1 MQLSS
6 PDSET
11 IRTAITTR
19 SQNFLDVI
27 VPFDELGCEINED
40 NSEVNFKYNLGIA
53 QFSTHAFG
61 QLLTRVQLSIHY
73 WKRLYNWNARQ
84 LMIDNFNFCNEATAN
99 EISNQ
104 KRNNDP
110 NYLFRLN
117 PSVTLDPTENDD
129 NDDDEDEY
137 DDEEPSINTPV
148 RAVLSSSYSVFD
160 DDELFPML
168 MDQLDEDE
176 NVSYVLYEYD
186 NHITRLHIRYKDTQI
201 THEGLAYSAGMVVTN
216 SEVGSSSIW
225 IEPVVYRG
233 DTVYANRSSLTQQ
246 DVEIKIVHRGDI
258 DRERVNSMFI
268 TCAEISQVGIVQL
281 VEAFQTKINP
291 NHALSLM
298 RNIPEFPNRMSQIL
312 FEDWEHEEDLK
323 HADVAHAI
331 LEMAQELPLFQ
342 RAKVEQ
348 AAGRIVGL
356 FNNYSSRMTQIIE
369 DIDD

>member
-1 MQLSS
+1 MQLNGPSS
-6 PDSET
+6 EEV
-11 IRTAITTR
+11 RNAITAR
-19 SQNFLDVI
+19 SENFLDVV
-27 VPFDELGCEINED
+27 VPFDELSCQINED
-40 NSEVNFKYNLGIA
+40 NSEVEFKYNLGTA

-73 WKRLYNWNARQ
+73 WRRLSAWNASQ

-117 PSVTLDPTENDD
+117 PSTSLELPE
-129 NDDDEDEY
+129 EDE
-137 DDEEPSINTPV
+137 DDEEYEESESSLRTPV
-148 RAVLSSSYSVFD
+148 RAVLSGSYSVFD
-160 DDELFPML
+160 DDELFPMV
-168 MDQLDEDE
+168 MDQLDQDE
-176 NVSYVLYEYD
+176 NVSYTLYEYD
-186 NHITRLHIRYKDTQI
+186 DHITRLHIRFTNTIVSHNDVT
-201 THEGLAYSAGMVVTN
+201 YSAGMVVTN

-233 DTVYANRSSLTQQ
+233 DTVYANRSSLTKQ
-246 DVEIKIVHRGDI
+246 DVEMKIVHRGDI
-258 DRERVNSMFI
+258 DRERVSNIF
-268 TCAEISQVGIVQL
+268 TECAEIAQVGIVQL
-281 VEAFQTKINP
+281 VEAFQAKINP
-291 NHALSLM
+291 DHALSLM
-298 RNIPEFPNRMSQIL
+298 RNIPEFPNRMAQIL
-312 FEDWEHEEDLK
+312 HEDWENEEDLK
-323 HADVAHAI
+323 QADVAHAI

-356 FNNYSSRMTQIIE
+356 FDNYSSRMAQILE